1 MDKTT
6 KIKDLEKKIIKEKQ
20 INRIL
25 SSEIAELKA
34 INVDLRDSKQN
45 ILNAYQSYFPLIDRF
60 KKSLCFKVMRKIKH
74 IFRRKHE
81 RV

>member
-6 KIKDLEKKIIKEKQ
+6 EIKNLEKKIRQEKQ

-45 ILNAYQSYFPLIDRF
+45 ILNAYQSYFSLIDRF
-60 KKSLCFKVMRKIKH
+60 KKSLFFKILRKIKH
-74 IFRRKHE
+74 VFRRKNE